1 MVYWGPEPPEVAD
14 LGTALGLTK
23 AKPQLRNLKAPPP
36 FWYPLGQLSWIM
48 NTSESP
54 RYNMRLPKIIQGG
67 MGAAV
72 SDWRLAKS
80 VSKTGQ
86 LGVVSGTA
94 LDCVI
99 ARRLQ
104 VGDIGGH
111 VRRALDAFPVREI
124 ADRIRERYFIP
135 GGKSDDQ
142 PFKAVPMLTLKPV
155 MHHIELIVA
164 ANFVEVFLAKEKHD
178 GIVGINYL
186 EKIQLPNLPSIF
198 GAMLA
203 GANCIIMG
211 AGIPRAIP
219 GVMDQLAK
227 GEPVELSINLANAD
241 VGQKIFTT
249 FDPSE
254 IFGDAV
260 PTLNRP
266 FFLAIVSSAPLASM
280 LARKAS
286 GHVDGFIIE
295 SPVAGG
301 HNAPPRG
308 AMELNAEGEPI
319 YGERDVVDLEAMR
332 KLGRPFY
339 LAGGVASPKGL
350 KDALAEG
357 AAGIQV
363 GTVFAF
369 CNESGLGA
377 GHKARVLAR
386 FHDENAEAPIVRTDP
401 LASPTGFPFK
411 VLPLTKTMAHAES
424 SDARPR
430 LCDLGYLRQAYNR
443 GEGKIGYRCPSEPVD
458 HFLKKGGDIEAT
470 KGRLC
475 VCNGLMATVNMG
487 QTRKDGYREDPLITS
502 GDGLEGI
509 RQFLQ
514 PGAKT
519 YASADVVAGLLIG
532 QPAGS
537 STGDAVSS
545 SELAGA

>member
-1 MVYWGPEPPEVAD
+1 
-14 LGTALGLTK
+14 
-23 AKPQLRNLKAPPP
+23 
-36 FWYPLGQLSWIM
+36 
-48 NTSESP
+48 
-54 RYNMRLPKIIQGG
+54 
-67 MGAAV
+67 MGAGV
-72 SDWRLAKS
+72 SDWRLAKT

-111 VRRALDAFPVREI
+111 VRRALEAFPVKEI

-135 GGKSDDQ
+135 GGKPDDQ

-155 MHHIELIVA
+155 RHHLELLVA
-164 ANFVEVFLAKEKHD
+164 SNFVEVFLAKEKHD
-178 GIVGINYL
+178 GIIGINYL

-219 GVMDQLAK
+219 GILDQLAA
-227 GEPVELSINLANAD
+227 GEAVELAINLIDAER
-241 VGQKIFTT
+241 GQKISTH
-249 FDPSE
+249 FDPRDVMGSE
-254 IFGDAV
+254 L
-260 PTLNRP
+260 PTVERP
-266 FFLAIVSSAPLASM
+266 FFFAIVSSAPLATM

-308 AMELNAEGEPI
+308 PLQLNEKGEPI
-319 YGERDVVDLEAMR
+319 YGERDLVDMQVMR
-332 KLGRPFY
+332 DLGRPFY

-350 KDALAEG
+350 REALEVG
-357 AAGIQV
+357 AVGIQV

-369 CNESGLGA
+369 CEESGLGA
-377 GHKARVLAR
+377 TRKERVLAR
-386 FHDENAEAPIVRTDP
+386 FFDENAEAPPVYTDP

-411 VLPLTKTMAHAES
+411 VLPLTGTMPDPKSNA
-424 SDARPR
+424 ARPR
-430 LCDLGYLRQAYNR
+430 LCDLGYLRVAYNR
-443 GEGKIGYRCPSEPVD
+443 GNGKIGYRCPSEPIE
-458 HFLKKGGDIEAT
+458 HYLKKGGDIEDT

-475 VCNGLMATVNMG
+475 VCNGLMATLELG

-502 GDGLEGI
+502 GDGLKGI
-509 RQFLQ
+509 PQFLK
-514 PGAKT
+514 PGAKS
-519 YASADVVAGLLIG
+519 YPAADVISGLLAEL
-532 QPAGS
+532 PAGVPTLDV
-537 STGDAVSS
+537 ST
-545 SELAGA
+545 ELAGARS

>member
-1 MVYWGPEPPEVAD
+1 
-14 LGTALGLTK
+14 
-23 AKPQLRNLKAPPP
+23 
-36 FWYPLGQLSWIM
+36 
-48 NTSESP
+48 
-54 RYNMRLPKIIQGG
+54 MRLPKIIQGG

-72 SDWRLAKS
+72 SDWRLAKA

-111 VRRALDAFPVREI
+111 VRRALEAFPVKEI
-124 ADRIRERYFIP
+124 GDRIRERYFVP
-135 GGKSDDQ
+135 GGKAPDQ
-142 PFKAVPMLTLKPV
+142 PFKAVPMLTLEPV
-155 MHHIELIVA
+155 KHHLELIVA

-219 GVMDQLAK
+219 GIMDQLSR
-227 GEPVELSINLANAD
+227 GEAVELAINLAEAD
-241 VGQKIFTT
+241 AGQKISTK
-249 FDPSE
+249 FDPRQ
-254 IFGDAV
+254 IFGDDLPEIA
-260 PTLNRP
+260 RP
-266 FFLAIVSSAPLASM
+266 LFLAIVSSAPLASM

-308 AMELNAEGEPI
+308 ALELNANGEPI
-319 YGERDVVDLEAMR
+319 YGERDLVDMEAMR
-332 KLGRPFY
+332 KIGRPFY
-339 LAGGVASPKGL
+339 LAGGVASPQGL
-350 KDALAEG
+350 QDSLDVG
-357 AAGIQV
+357 AVGIQV
-363 GTVFAF
+363 GTVFAY
-369 CNESGLGA
+369 CEESGLGA
-377 GHKARVLAR
+377 PSKARVLAR
-386 FHDENAEAPIVRTDP
+386 FFDENAEAPVIRTDP
-401 LASPTGFPFK
+401 RASPTGFPFK
-411 VLPLTKTMAHAES
+411 VLPLTNTMSHPES
-424 SDARPR
+424 EAARPR
-430 LCDLGYLRQAYNR
+430 LCDLGYLREAYNR

-458 HFLKKGGDIEAT
+458 HFLKKGGADERT

-475 VCNGLMATVNMG
+475 VCNGLMATIELG

-509 RQFLQ
+509 RQFLKE
-514 PGAKT
+514 GAKA
-519 YASADVVAGLLIG
+519 YSAADVVAGLLAE
-532 QPAGS
+532 QPRGCH
-537 STGDAVSS
+537 TGEVKSA

>member
-1 MVYWGPEPPEVAD
+1 
-14 LGTALGLTK
+14 
-23 AKPQLRNLKAPPP
+23 
-36 FWYPLGQLSWIM
+36 
-48 NTSESP
+48 
-54 RYNMRLPKIIQGG
+54 MRLPKIIQGG

-72 SDWRLAKS
+72 SDWRLAKA

-104 VGDIGGH
+104 VGDIGGN
-111 VRRALDAFPVREI
+111 VRRALDAFPVKAI

-135 GGKSDDQ
+135 GGKPDDQ

-155 MHHIELIVA
+155 MHHLELIVA

-227 GEPVELSINLANAD
+227 GEAVELSINLAEAEP
-241 VGQKIFTT
+241 GQKIKTT
-249 FDPSE
+249 FDPRE
-254 IFGDAV
+254 IFGEEV
-260 PTLNRP
+260 PSVDRP
-266 FFLAIVSSAPLASM
+266 IFLAIVSSAPLASM

-286 GHVDGFIIE
+286 GKVDGFIIE

-308 AMELNAEGEPI
+308 AMELNETGEPI
-319 YGERDVVDLEAMR
+319 YGARDIVDMAAMR
-332 KLGRPFY
+332 KLGLPFY
-339 LAGGVASPKGL
+339 LAGGVASPEGL
-350 KDALAEG
+350 KDALDVG
-357 AAGIQV
+357 AVGIQV

-369 CNESGLGA
+369 CEESGLGD
-377 GHKARVLAR
+377 GNKRRVLAR
-386 FHDENAEAPIVRTDP
+386 FYDDQAEAPMVRTDP

-411 VLPLTKTMAHAES
+411 VLPLTGTMATAES
-424 SDARPR
+424 NKARPR
-430 LCDLGYLRQAYNR
+430 LCDLGYLREAYNR
-443 GEGKIGYRCPSEPVD
+443 GEGKIGYRCPSEPVE
-458 HFLKKGGDIEAT
+458 HYLKKGGKEEAT

-475 VCNGLMATVNMG
+475 VCNGLMATIDLG
-487 QTRKDGYREDPLITS
+487 QTRKTGYEEDPLITS
-502 GDGLEGI
+502 GDGIAGI
-509 RQFLQ
+509 SQFLK

-519 YASADVVAGLLIG
+519 YPAADVIAGLLKG
-532 QPAGS
+532 QPAGTANGT
-537 STGDAVSS
+537 STTQ
-545 SELAGA
+545 SEFAEA

>member
-1 MVYWGPEPPEVAD
+1 
-14 LGTALGLTK
+14 
-23 AKPQLRNLKAPPP
+23 
-36 FWYPLGQLSWIM
+36 
-48 NTSESP
+48 
-54 RYNMRLPKIIQGG
+54 

-135 GGKSDDQ
+135 GGKPEGQ

-155 MHHIELIVA
+155 MHHLELIVA
-164 ANFVEVFLAKEKHD
+164 ANFVEVFLAKEKHE

-227 GEPVELSINLANAD
+227 GEAVELSINLIDAEP
-241 VGQKIFTT
+241 GQKISTT
-249 FDPSE
+249 FDPRQ
-254 IFGDAV
+254 ILGDNV
-260 PTLNRP
+260 TSLERPT
-266 FFLAIVSSAPLASM
+266 FLAIVSSAPLASM

-308 AMELNAEGEPI
+308 PLELNEAGEPI
-319 YGERDVVDLEAMR
+319 YGERDIVDLSAMR
-332 KLGRPFY
+332 ALGRPFY
-339 LAGGVASPKGL
+339 LAGGVASPQGL
-350 KDALAEG
+350 LDAQAEG

-377 GHKARVLAR
+377 SHKNRVLAR
-386 FHDENAEAPIVRTDP
+386 FVDENAEAPIVRTDP

-411 VLPLTKTMAHAES
+411 VLPLTKTMAHPES
-424 SDARPR
+424 ANARPR

-458 HFLKKGGDIEAT
+458 QYLKKGGRLEDT

-475 VCNGLMATVNMG
+475 VCNGLMATVDMG

-502 GDGLEGI
+502 GDGLQGI
-509 RQFLQ
+509 RQFLK
-514 PGAKT
+514 PGAST
-519 YASADVVAGLLIG
+519 YAAADVIAGLLVG
-532 QPAGS
+532 QPAGA
-537 STGDAVSS
+537 STGDAMKSN
-545 SELAGA
+545 EFADA